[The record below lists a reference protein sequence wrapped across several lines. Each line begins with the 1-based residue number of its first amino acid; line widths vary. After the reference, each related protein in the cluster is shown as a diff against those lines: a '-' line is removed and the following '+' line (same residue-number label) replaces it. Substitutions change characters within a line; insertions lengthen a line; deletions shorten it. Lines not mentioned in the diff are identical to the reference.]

1 MDPDSASS
9 VSRVPHGG
17 DGDPA
22 VVDFSAN
29 TNPKRPPGTA
39 AAYDAAYGPATRYPD
54 DEYAD
59 YRAAAADYV
68 DCDPSD
74 VVPTAGGLTALRL
87 AFGVTVAPGDDVL
100 VPEPS
105 FGEYDREIRLQGA
118 TPVPVAH
125 DGILEAD
132 PAEYAAAVV
141 CTPNNPTGEAA
152 APDDLRDF
160 LARCR
165 AADTAL
171 VVDEAFLDFT
181 DDPSLAGKSGAIVAR
196 SLTKMFGLPGLR
208 AGFAV
213 ATGGLG
219 DGLDAARPTWG
230 LSVPAAAVGAH
241 CMRQST
247 FVEETKAR
255 VAAERAR
262 MRDRLEADFEVFP
275 SDAPF
280 LLLGVDG
287 DVDALLAHA
296 RERGFALRD
305 ARTFPTLDSHVRV
318 AVRLPEENEALV
330 DALSAFA

>member
-1 MDPDSASS
+1 MDPDSAAD

-17 DGDPA
+17 DGDDG

-29 TNPKRPPGTA
+29 TNPRRPPGA
-39 AAYDAAYGPATRYPD
+39 AATYDAAFGPATRYPD
-54 DEYAD
+54 DGYAD

-68 DCDPSD
+68 DCDPGE
-74 VVPTAGGLTALRL
+74 VVPTAGGLAALRL
-87 AFGVTVAPGDDVL
+87 AFGVTVAPGDSVL

-118 TPVPVAH
+118 TPVAVAH
-125 DGILEAD
+125 DEILEAD

-152 APDDLRDF
+152 DPEALRAY
-160 LARCR
+160 LADCR

-181 DDPSLAGKSGAIVAR
+181 DRPSLAGEPGAVVAR

-219 DGLDAARPTWG
+219 DRLDAARPTWG
-230 LSVPAAAVGAH
+230 LSVPAAGVGAY
-241 CMRQST
+241 CMRQSA

-255 VAAERAR
+255 VGAERAR
-262 MRDRLEADFEVFP
+262 MRDRLEPEFEVYP

-318 AVRLPEENEALV
+318 AVRLPEENDALVEAL
-330 DALSAFA
+330 SEFA